1 VVIDVPETMYAAGS
15 EKPEAILV
23 AEDEYAVREIMEKL
37 LENKGYKVIS
47 AVDGEDAVNKFEG
60 HKGCIDML
68 LFDVMMPGMNGR
80 NAYDRIKKIKPD
92 IKTLFM
98 GGYSENILTNKDLQ
112 DGRVYFLQKPIIP
125 DKLFHKVSEILST

>member
-1 VVIDVPETMYAAGS
+1 MVIDVPETMYAADS

-37 LENKGYKVIS
+37 LENKEYKVIS

-60 HKGCIDML
+60 HKGCIGMW
-68 LFDVMMPGMNGR
+68 LFDIMMPGMNGR
-80 NAYDRIKKIKPD
+80 DAYGRTKKIKPD

-98 GGYSENILTNKDLQ
+98 SGYSENILTNKDLR
-112 DGRVYFLQKPIIP
+112 DGRVYFLQKPMTP
-125 DKLFHKVSEILST
+125 DKLFHKVSEIFST